1 LATVALVQARHN
13 VHSAQAFTAER
24 MEDHE
29 MPLIEVHLIEE
40 VFTPEQKR
48 EIIAKMTDAMVA
60 IRGENVR
67 DVTWVKISEVASGD
81 WGIAGQPLTAEAA
94 KVVLGSGRKAA

>member
-1 LATVALVQARHN
+1 
-13 VHSAQAFTAER
+13 

-29 MPLIEVHLIEE
+29 MPLIEVHLLEE

-48 EIIAKMTDAMVA
+48 QIIAKMTDAMVA
-60 IRGENVR
+60 VRGENVR
-67 DVTWVKISEVASGD
+67 GVTWVKISEVASGD

-94 KVVLGSGRKAA
+94 NALLGSGRKAA